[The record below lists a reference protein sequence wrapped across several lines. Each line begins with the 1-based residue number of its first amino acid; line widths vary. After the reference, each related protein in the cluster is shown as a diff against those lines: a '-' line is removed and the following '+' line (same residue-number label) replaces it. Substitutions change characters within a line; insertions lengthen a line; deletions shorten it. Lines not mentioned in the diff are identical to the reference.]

1 MKVIES
7 IIYSNLIS
15 VLESHGKIS
24 SCQYGFRKNCSAS
37 HLLVQVVHDWAK
49 ALDSRK
55 SSHCLFLDFAKAF
68 DSVPHQRLLLK
79 LECLGICG
87 NLLHWFRSYLT
98 DRYQRVVINGHY
110 SEWLPVLS
118 GVPQG
123 SILGPLLF
131 ILYVNDLHSLIKSSS
146 LKIYADDIA
155 LYTTV
160 SSYQDCVNLQDDL
173 ARIYDWSN
181 LNSILANVRP

>member
-1 MKVIES
+1 MES

-68 DSVPHQRLLLK
+68 DSVPHHAASFAKIRV
-79 LECLGICG
+79 
-87 NLLHWFRSYLT
+87 FR
-98 DRYQRVVINGHY
+98 
-110 SEWLPVLS
+110 
-118 GVPQG
+118 
-123 SILGPLLF
+123 
-131 ILYVNDLHSLIKSSS
+131 DLWQS
-146 LKIYADDIA
+146 IA
-155 LYTTV
+155 LV
-160 SSYQDCVNLQDDL
+160 SLLSHRSLSTGGD
-173 ARIYDWSN
+173 
-181 LNSILANVRP
+181 

>member
-1 MKVIES
+1 MES

-15 VLESHGKIS
+15 VLESHDKIS
-24 SCQYGFRKNCSAS
+24 PCQYGFHKNCSAS

-49 ALDSRK
+49 ALDSCS

-68 DSVPHQRLLLK
+68 DSVPHQHLLLK
-79 LECLGICG
+79 LECLEICG
-87 NLLHWFRSYLT
+87 DLLNWFRFYLT
-98 DRYQRVVINGHY
+98 NSFQRVVINGYY

-131 ILYVNDLHSLIKSSS
+131 ILYIDDLRSIVKLST
-146 LKIYADDIA
+146 LKI
-155 LYTTV
+155 
-160 SSYQDCVNLQDDL
+160 
-173 ARIYDWSN
+173 
-181 LNSILANVRP
+181 

>member
-1 MKVIES
+1 MLYIELSPQITFPIFIEPLITYFHAFLILLTLAIQKHIYIGNWFKFLNPHIAKSVVKNYRPISLTSLVVKVMES

-68 DSVPHQRLLLK
+68 DSVPHHAASFAKIRV
-79 LECLGICG
+79 
-87 NLLHWFRSYLT
+87 FR
-98 DRYQRVVINGHY
+98 
-110 SEWLPVLS
+110 
-118 GVPQG
+118 
-123 SILGPLLF
+123 
-131 ILYVNDLHSLIKSSS
+131 DLWQS
-146 LKIYADDIA
+146 IA
-155 LYTTV
+155 LV
-160 SSYQDCVNLQDDL
+160 SLLSHRSLSTGGD
-173 ARIYDWSN
+173 
-181 LNSILANVRP
+181 